1 MEDGNEK
8 DDTGLIGTLIRQG
21 MGILHGELDL
31 VKAEI
36 ERALRHVVIAVVLA
50 VFAAVL
56 GLTAMNFAAS
66 AAVQLL
72 VDDGWD
78 PTAATGAVAG
88 GLGTAAL
95 ACLIGGALLLR
106 SIGFKSGR
114 DRRHGRRF

>member
-1 MEDGNEK
+1 MDDGDGK

-66 AAVQLL
+66 AAVQLM
-72 VDDGWD
+72 VDEGWD
-78 PTAATGAVAG
+78 PTAATGVVAG
-88 GLGTAAL
+88 SLATAAL
-95 ACLIGGALLLR
+95 ACLLGGALLLR
-106 SIGFKSGR
+106 SIGFRSAR
-114 DRRHGRRF
+114 NRRQVRRH